1 MTDGPH
7 TQPHM
12 SPTEAAQRIGVSR
25 WSIMRAI
32 KTHKL
37 RAERDNR
44 NHWMITPDDLSTWRA
59 QGAHNV
65 RQQIVAH
72 PNEVMELREKLASEA
87 ARADAAERARDQA
100 EADRDAWKQQATA
113 LLSRPPWTRRWWPW

>member
-1 MTDGPH
+1 MTDGLH

-37 RAERDNR
+37 RAKRDNR
-44 NHWMITPDDLSTWRA
+44 NHWLITPDDLSTWSA

-65 RQQIVAH
+65 RQQTAAPPH
-72 PNEVMELREKLASEA
+72 EVIELRENLASET

-113 LLSRPPWTRRWWPW
+113 LLSRPTRTRRWWPW

>member
-1 MTDGPH
+1 MTDGL
-7 TQPHM
+7 HM

-32 KTHKL
+32 KSHKL
-37 RAERDNR
+37 KAKRDNR
-44 NHWMITPDDLSTWRA
+44 NHWLITLDDLSAWSA
-59 QGAHNV
+59 QCAHTV
-65 RQQIVAH
+65 RRQIAVH
-72 PNEVMELREKLASEA
+72 PTEVTELREKLVSET

-113 LLSRPPWTRRWWPW
+113 LLSRPPRTRRWWPW

>member
-7 TQPHM
+7 TQTHM

-32 KTHKL
+32 KSHKL
-37 RAERDNR
+37 RAKRDNR
-44 NHWMITPDDLSTWRA
+44 NHWLITPDDLSAWRV
-59 QGAHNV
+59 QYAHTV
-65 RQQIVAH
+65 RQQISAH
-72 PNEVMELREKLASEA
+72 PNEVMELRENLASET

-100 EADRDAWKQQATA
+100 EADRDAWKQQASA
-113 LLSRPPWTRRWWPW
+113 LLSRPPRARRWWLW

>member
-1 MTDGPH
+1 MTNG
-7 TQPHM
+7 PHM

-32 KTHKL
+32 KSHKL
-37 RAERDNR
+37 KAKRDNR
-44 NHWMITPDDLSTWRA
+44 NHWLITPDDLSAWSA
-59 QGAHNV
+59 QGAHTV
-65 RQQIVAH
+65 RQQIAAH
-72 PNEVMELREKLASEA
+72 PNEVTELREKLASET

-113 LLSRPPWTRRWWPW
+113 LLSGPPRTRRWWLW

>member
-37 RAERDNR
+37 GAKRDNR
-44 NHWMITPDDLSTWRA
+44 NHWLITPDDLSTWSA
-59 QGAHNV
+59 QSAHNV
-65 RQQIVAH
+65 RQQTAAPPH
-72 PNEVMELREKLASEA
+72 EVIELREKLASET
-87 ARADAAERARDQA
+87 ARANAAERARDQA

-113 LLSRPPWTRRWWPW
+113 LLSRPTRTRRWWPW

>member
-1 MTDGPH
+1 
-7 TQPHM
+7 
-12 SPTEAAQRIGVSR
+12 
-25 WSIMRAI
+25 
-32 KTHKL
+32 
-37 RAERDNR
+37 
-44 NHWMITPDDLSTWRA
+44 MITPDDLSTWRA

>member
-7 TQPHM
+7 TQTYI

-32 KTHKL
+32 KSHKL
-37 RAERDNR
+37 RAKRDNR
-44 NHWMITPDDLSTWRA
+44 NHWLITPDDLSTWRT
-59 QGAHNV
+59 QYAHTV
-65 RQQIVAH
+65 RRQISAH
-72 PNEVMELREKLASEA
+72 PTEVTELREKLVSET

-113 LLSRPPWTRRWWPW
+113 LLSRPPRTRRWWPW